1 MSESLNDLFIEPVNE
16 AHSEVSGPVLLK
28 HSFMYNLAQ
37 ALQKLSIKGCR
48 LL

>member
-16 AHSEVSGPVLLK
+16 AEVSGPVLLK
-28 HSFMYNLAQ
+28 HSLMYDLAQ